1 MEASCGGEFYQG
13 DMPKAMGGFG
23 SFGEGSFPGKREGE
37 KPISMVVG
45 SHSDREGHTSS
56 VVFLKDNDWKR
67 AEEAVFLEGGFS
79 GDAFQSMRDERPDAS
94 QGV

>member
-1 MEASCGGEFYQG
+1 
-13 DMPKAMGGFG
+13 
-23 SFGEGSFPGKREGE
+23 
-37 KPISMVVG
+37 MVVG

-56 VVFLKDNDWKR
+56 VVFFKDNDWKR

>member
-1 MEASCGGEFYQG
+1 
-13 DMPKAMGGFG
+13 MPKAMGGFG

-45 SHSDREGHTSS
+45 SHSDRKGHTSS
-56 VVFLKDNDWKR
+56 VVFLKDNNWKG

-79 GDAFQSMRDERPDAS
+79 GDAFQSTGDERPDAS